1 MNVIGK
7 IAKQKIELYFLE
19 NINKKLEGTNINA
32 IYKKNMLC
40 FWW

>member
-7 IAKQKIELYFLE
+7 IVKQKIELYFLE
-19 NINKKLEGTNINA
+19 NINKKLEGTNINV